1 MMTSIA
7 YWRNHMHLY
16 FTWTVE
22 VPVVF
27 TSCSSSELAVV
38 VSLSIGTTSLSV
50 TFLLLWFSS
59 LPISIIYGRVTS
71 WDTSYH
77 LTYYYW
83 FTEAPA
89 SIFPPF
95 CFSLL
100 ARKDDEQCL
109 LGAIASLSNL
119 TMLLNHSHNIET
131 IVIWI

>member
-1 MMTSIA
+1 MTTSIA
-7 YWRNHMHLY
+7 YWLNHMHLY

-38 VSLSIGTTSLSV
+38 VSLYRDHVIIGHVLAVMIFFIANIHHLWTSHIVGHILPSY
-50 TFLLLWFSS
+50 LLLLVRRSTNIH
-59 LPISIIYGRVTS
+59 LPS
-71 WDTSYH
+71 
-77 LTYYYW
+77 
-83 FTEAPA
+83 
-89 SIFPPF
+89 F

-119 TMLLNHSHNIET
+119 TMLLNHSRNIET
-131 IVIWI
+131 IVIRIE